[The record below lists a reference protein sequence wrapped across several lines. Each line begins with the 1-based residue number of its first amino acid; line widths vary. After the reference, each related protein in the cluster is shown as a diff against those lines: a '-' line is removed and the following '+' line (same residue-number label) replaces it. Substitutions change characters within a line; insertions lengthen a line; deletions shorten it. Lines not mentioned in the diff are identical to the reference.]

1 MAEPDLII
9 EAGFSDAKL
18 AREVQKVVAKYKD
31 AGKAAEKAFQDST
44 GKVGESQALKAHM
57 RELDKLHRAYD
68 PVYTATK
75 RYEGEVDKLNRALQ
89 LGAITQG
96 KYADSI
102 KQAQVELG
110 RASGVIQDTGNKARG
125 FGGQMSNVGFQ
136 ISDFATQVGAGTS
149 AAQAL
154 GQQLPQLLGGFGAYG
169 AAAGAAA
176 AILIPLGAA
185 LIKVASDAESLD
197 DAMKTVSASAS
208 TYTDA
213 LEAASAPLSELRE
226 KYGDLA
232 DEIARANEMQLAY
245 ATAASSA
252 SLRGVGKSIA
262 AEQGGIS
269 RDRQSIGTS
278 AVDFLGVT
286 VGTASQMMSEYER
299 AVGRV
304 RDKYK
309 LAEPEARR
317 FVDAVEKLSTSTG
330 AKEQEE
336 AIRAMMDA
344 LIAGVGSIDK
354 AAEQFGGPDGIWS
367 KLTEAHEAA
376 LSRIENR
383 NQALI
388 AEFDATTK
396 TLNDLSEKLGD
407 AEAERAKASAAGK
420 VDEVAAWDRVIA
432 KIREAAAETR
442 KASELADNY
451 MQRQAQAY
459 QQYGSTRAA
468 GPQWRSNDAMGAA
481 KEVIKHYEGYAPAAK
496 WDENANR
503 GGYGSST
510 VTLSD
515 GTIQKLT
522 AGQSVNR
529 ADAERDLERRIGG
542 YFDEQKSVMGAAW
555 DNLSA
560 KQIAALT
567 SVQHNYGSLPS
578 RIQPALRTGDAET
591 IAQALASLAM
601 DYTASERAKGKPAS
615 GAKPMNYDRRMG
627 EAAAFGDTSAAADAA
642 ERELDVTKE
651 TAAALK
657 KETDERK
664 RKSEEVR
671 KYGEQLAANLLTE
684 QQTAQLEQQ
693 RAAQVQAINAGGGTD
708 EQKAAAIAQVNAE
721 MQRQITI
728 MALTE
733 EAKRRQVDLDA
744 QMVGSTMTYRQ
755 AIEALGAAKAQQA
768 IADQA
773 AQASADNL
781 RQAQEFAAQQTQ
793 ALKDGLVNAI
803 VQGENFSDV
812 LANVAQAL
820 AKAALQAALF
830 GEGPMAG
837 GGSGFLGGMFGG
849 GGFLSAL
856 FGGKPSFAGGGFTG
870 AGARSGGIDG
880 QGGFPAILHPNETV
894 IDHTRG
900 QRSGMSYSPVFNIG
914 GNVTPEDLAA
924 VRRESAQGFQQMR
937 REVPGIMD
945 NHQKRRG

>member
-1 MAEPDLII
+1 MAQEPDMII

-18 AREVQKVVAKYKD
+18 AREVQKVVDKYKA

-57 RELDKLHRAYD
+57 RELDKLQRAYD

-75 RYEGEVDKLNRALQ
+75 RYEGEVEKLNRALQ

-136 ISDFATQVGAGTS
+136 IGDFATQVGAGTS

-213 LEAASAPLSELRE
+213 LEAASVPLSDLRE

-278 AVDFLGVT
+278 PVDFLGVT

-383 NQALI
+383 NQSLL

-396 TLNDLSEKLGD
+396 ALDDLSEKLGD
-407 AEAERAKASAAGK
+407 AEAARAKASENGK
-420 VDEVAAWDRVIA
+420 KSEIAAWDSVIA
-432 KIREAAAETR
+432 KIRETIYETKAASSATDTLFERMSKGAQGFLARAGSFAADATGRMSSSNAVSIGKAYAGMGERPNREELKALVGVDPATVAWCAAFMNAVLDKAGSKGTGSLAARSFLDWGTATDNPSYGDVVVLKRGKSSTAGHVGFYEGANPDGTIRVFGGNQGDRVGTDNFRRSDVLGYRRAPAASQYVDPQTVIEDDRIAREGAAAAE
-442 KASELADNY
+442 AE
-451 MQRQAQAY
+451 
-459 QQYGSTRAA
+459 
-468 GPQWRSNDAMGAA
+468 
-481 KEVIKHYEGYAPAAK
+481 KE
-496 WDENANR
+496 
-503 GGYGSST
+503 S
-510 VTLSD
+510 
-515 GTIQKLT
+515 
-522 AGQSVNR
+522 
-529 ADAERDLERRIGG
+529 
-542 YFDEQKSVMGAAW
+542 
-555 DNLSA
+555 
-560 KQIAALT
+560 
-567 SVQHNYGSLPS
+567 
-578 RIQPALRTGDAET
+578 
-591 IAQALASLAM
+591 
-601 DYTASERAKGKPAS
+601 
-615 GAKPMNYDRRMG
+615 
-627 EAAAFGDTSAAADAA
+627 
-642 ERELDVTKE
+642 
-651 TAAALK
+651 AAALK
-657 KETDERK
+657 RQVAERE
-664 RKSEEVR
+664 RAAEAVR
-671 KYGEQLAANLLTE
+671 EYGRQLAANLLTE

-693 RAAQVQAINAGGGTD
+693 RAAQLQAINAGGGTD

-793 ALKDGLVNAI
+793 ALKDGLVGAI
-803 VQGENFSDV
+803 IEGENFSDV
-812 LANVAQAL
+812 LGNVAQAL

-837 GGSGFLGGMFGG
+837 GGSGFLGGLFGGG

-870 AGARSGGIDG
+870 AGPRSGGIDG

-900 QRSGMSYSPVFNIG
+900 QRAGMSYSPVFNIG

-924 VRRESAQGFQQMR
+924 VRREAAQGFQQMR